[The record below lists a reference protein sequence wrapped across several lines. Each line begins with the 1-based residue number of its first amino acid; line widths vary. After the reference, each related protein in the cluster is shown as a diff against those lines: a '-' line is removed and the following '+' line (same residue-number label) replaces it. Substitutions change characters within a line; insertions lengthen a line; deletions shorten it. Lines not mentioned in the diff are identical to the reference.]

1 MAQKNKAS
9 VESKP
14 TQFFRRHHMSTQK
27 KKTIF
32 VSCLIL
38 FILLVAGGLPVG
50 AAAGQALLPEGLMM
64 EEIYKPG
71 RGRSVGRVQRV
82 QGEVVIMHADI
93 LKGYRAGRGMR
104 LYKGDTIIT
113 LEDSKIRFRLNDRS
127 ILSLSSATKLTLNTS
142 VYDKQKKQRSSFL
155 GLAFGKARVLV
166 VKLLDYKRSEFKV
179 KTPTAVCGVR
189 GSDFILEATLD
200 ETIATALEDTELELW
215 SLAFLDLEP
224 VILKDGETSR
234 VKKGQKPTPPVKL
247 PADEIARKKQYF
259 MDVEPIEGDTTEE
272 IDTLEG
278 KGGDD
283 TGVDD
288 VAGLGEKQLKLERIE
303 RPEEIRVPTPYE
315 EDKPLPKSDLPMF
328 EAAVLEESPVGE
340 LPDFPSKP

>member
-1 MAQKNKAS
+1 
-9 VESKP
+9 
-14 TQFFRRHHMSTQK
+14 MSTQK

-38 FILLVAGGLPVG
+38 FVLLVTGSLPVG
-50 AAAGQALLPEGLMM
+50 AATGQALLPEGLVM
-64 EEIYKPG
+64 EETYQPG
-71 RGRSVGRVQRV
+71 RGRSVGRIQRV
-82 QGEVVIMHADI
+82 QGDAVIIHADI
-93 LKGYRAGRGMR
+93 LKGYKADRGMR

-113 LEDSKIRFRLNDRS
+113 LENSKIRFRLNDRS
-127 ILSLSSATKLTLNTS
+127 ILSLSSETKLTLNKS

-155 GLAFGKARVLV
+155 GMAFGKARFLV

-200 ETIATALEDTELELW
+200 ETVATALEDTELELW

-224 VILKDGETSR
+224 VILKDGESSTVR
-234 VKKGQKPTPPVKL
+234 RGQKPTPPVKL

-259 MDVEPIEGDTTEE
+259 MDVDPGEDDTMEE
-272 IDTLEG
+272 IDDLKG
-278 KGGDD
+278 KSGDD

-288 VAGLGEKQLKLERIE
+288 VAKLGEKELKLERME
-303 RPEEIRVPTPYE
+303 RPERIRVPRPYE
-315 EDKPLPKSDLPMF
+315 EYKPLPKSDPPMV
-328 EAAVLEESPVGE
+328 EEAVLEESLAGE